1 MRSVLN
7 CLALLVCL
15 AASPL
20 AMADEEGS
28 ALATA
33 KQLLDAFNRHDP
45 AAMAALVAD
54 DFELFY
60 VDESGKAALGA
71 KGPDDLR
78 TQMTGYFAS
87 RPTVRSV
94 IEGSVDGPRF
104 ASFRERAIS
113 IRDGMQ
119 RSASSL
125 AVYEVVD
132 GKVLR
137 VWYYPAEAPRS
148 EPVDGEEAAAAE

>member
-1 MRSVLN
+1 MRPLWTG
-7 CLALLVCL
+7 LALLLCL
-15 AASPL
+15 TVTPL
-20 AMADEEGS
+20 AMADDEGS

-45 AAMAALVAD
+45 DAMAALVAG

-60 VDESGKAALGA
+60 VSDAGQAELGA

-113 IRDGMQ
+113 IRDGME

-148 EPVDGEEAAAAE
+148 VPMDDEEAAPTE